1 MMRMLR
7 NAAAAIAAIF
17 VSAMLATQAFAG
29 ALNLNS
35 NGVAIQGY
43 DPVAYFTENMPVKG
57 SGVHAASHDG
67 AIYWFSNAENLK
79 NFKAEPAKYIPAYGG
94 YCAYGVSQGV
104 KVPIDPNAFKVV
116 DGRLYLN
123 ITPKVQKIWEKD
135 IPGYITKADGN
146 WGSLG
151 S

>member
-1 MMRMLR
+1 MTRMLK
-7 NAAAAIAAIF
+7 NAAAMIAATFAIA
-17 VSAMLATQAFAG
+17 VLSAQAFAG

-43 DPVAYFTENMPVKG
+43 DPVAYFIENMPVKG
-57 SGVHAASHDG
+57 SGVYAATHDG
-67 AIYWFSNAENLK
+67 AIYWFSSSENLK
-79 NFKAEPAKYIPAYGG
+79 TFKTDPMKYVPAYGG

-104 KVPIDPNAFKVV
+104 KVPIDPNSFKVV
-116 DGRLYLN
+116 DGQLYLN

-135 IPGYITKADGN
+135 IPGYINKADQN
-146 WGSLG
+146 WTSLG